1 MSENVG
7 ADGSVNGGEREMNW
21 RPSHRRSFGSEQFR
35 TLPVSAELA
44 ALPPFSHLDPTE
56 LRLLAAR
63 GSWLNVAPGEVL
75 MTQGEAGDAFY
86 VIESGQLDVI
96 EDRVTVRT
104 CGPGDYV
111 GEIALLF
118 DTPRTATVQTT
129 TSAHLYRLDRDGF
142 TTFVAARF
150 RRGTLRTNV
159 LVERDWNH

>member
-1 MSENVG
+1 MSETVG
-7 ADGSVNGGEREMNW
+7 ADGSVNGGVRDMTW

-86 VIESGQLDVI
+86 VIAVSYTHL
-96 EDRVTVRT
+96 R
-104 CGPGDYV
+104 
-111 GEIALLF
+111 
-118 DTPRTATVQTT
+118 
-129 TSAHLYRLDRDGF
+129 AHE
-142 TTFVAARF
+142 T
-150 RRGTLRTNV
+150 
-159 LVERDWNH
+159 